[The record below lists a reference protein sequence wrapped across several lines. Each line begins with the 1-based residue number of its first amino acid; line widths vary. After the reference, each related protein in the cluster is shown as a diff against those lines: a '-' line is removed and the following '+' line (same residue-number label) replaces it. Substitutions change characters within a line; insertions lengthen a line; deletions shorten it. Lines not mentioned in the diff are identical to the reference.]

1 MMMTMLVLWTS
12 PPGSRYQQ
20 RSSRHRATNTFETTQ
35 ESRAASS
42 VVSLAAKAGR
52 NYRPECDIVMA
63 RQAKLEFE
71 GKISA
76 KGASTDGIRARLKV
90 RTINTSLLLRDCSD
104 ESLSLSSLRVLG
116 AA

>member
-1 MMMTMLVLWTS
+1 
-12 PPGSRYQQ
+12 
-20 RSSRHRATNTFETTQ
+20 
-35 ESRAASS
+35 
-42 VVSLAAKAGR
+42 
-52 NYRPECDIVMA
+52 MA